1 MKGAT
6 VSARAAGL
14 ALAALLGAHGAPAA
28 ARGQPQ
34 LPDDD
39 GGRASV
45 LRALDPSSETLRRPA
60 DARPAHVQAAPIK
73 RAPSAMPRAAITA
86 LAAR

>member
-1 MKGAT
+1 MKPAA
-6 VSARAAGL
+6 VLARVAGL
-14 ALAALLGAHGAPAA
+14 ALAAWLAAHGAPAA

-45 LRALDPSSETLRRPA
+45 LRALDPSSDTLRRPA
-60 DARPAHVQAAPIK
+60 HARPAHVQAAPIR
-73 RAPSAMPRAAITA
+73 RAPSAMPRAAIIA

>member
-1 MKGAT
+1 MKPAA
-6 VSARAAGL
+6 VLARVAV
-14 ALAALLGAHGAPAA
+14 ALAALLAAHGAPAA
-28 ARGQPQ
+28 ARGQPL

-45 LRALDPSSETLRRPA
+45 LRELDPSSEALRRPA
-60 DARPAHVQAAPIK
+60 HTRPAHVRRAHQAGAQ
-73 RAPSAMPRAAITA
+73 RNARAAITA

>member
-1 MKGAT
+1 MKRAT
-6 VSARAAGL
+6 VSARVAAL
-14 ALAALLGAHGAPAA
+14 ALAAWCAAQGAPAA

-45 LRALDPSSETLRRPA
+45 LRALDPSSEALRRPA
-60 DARPAHVQAAPIK
+60 DTRPAHVQAAPIR

-86 LAAR
+86 PAAR

>member
-1 MKGAT
+1 MKPAA
-6 VSARAAGL
+6 VLARVAGL
-14 ALAALLGAHGAPAA
+14 ALAALLAAHGAPAA

-45 LRALDPSSETLRRPA
+45 LRALDPSSDTLRRPA
-60 DARPAHVQAAPIK
+60 DTRPAHVQAAPIK